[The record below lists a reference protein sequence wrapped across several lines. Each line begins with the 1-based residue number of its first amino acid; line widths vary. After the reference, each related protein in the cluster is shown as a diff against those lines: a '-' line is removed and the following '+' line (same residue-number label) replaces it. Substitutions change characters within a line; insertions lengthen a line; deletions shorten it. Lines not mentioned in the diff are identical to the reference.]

1 MTNAA
6 SLAGGQGQGASAIS
20 RGGYPGIRHD
30 HAPIGHTGVMHARG
44 YGALRPYVVPEILE
58 ELTGPV
64 DGVIMLP
71 RHLDWG
77 PKRSYRLDQIADARL
92 LYMRVIR
99 ESATPADLRQFL
111 NAAMLR
117 RLWPELVLPPPVR
130 ALWIARFPE
139 LQRQAA

>member
-1 MTNAA
+1 
-6 SLAGGQGQGASAIS
+6 
-20 RGGYPGIRHD
+20 
-30 HAPIGHTGVMHARG
+30 MHARG